1 MFKYMKNKFRNM
13 KRGELTWDTLGK
25 IVLALVL
32 FFILIFILWLLRDKL
47 AEFIEN
53 YPRIFVGF
61 GR

>member
-32 FFILIFILWLLRDKL
+32 LFVIIFILWLLRDKL

>member
-1 MFKYMKNKFRNM
+1 M

-32 FFILIFILWLLRDKL
+32 LFVIIFILWLLRDKL

>member
-1 MFKYMKNKFRNM
+1 MKNKFRNM
-13 KRGELTWDTLGK
+13 KKGELTWDTLGK

-32 FFILIFILWLLRDKL
+32 LFVIIFILWLLRDKL